1 MMNNYQT
8 ITDYYARYR
17 DEIVGFIALRLG
29 NHDDAEDIVQDIFVR
44 LLRSDKL
51 ISDITLPALVYTI
64 ARHKISD
71 YYRRRHT
78 FEEYEHFIKRGDA
91 VDDCLES
98 VISARELTERMEY
111 TLARLAPECREA
123 YRLHIYGGMAVSQI
137 AEQTGQPYRNVEYR
151 LGIARRAVR
160 NALLKAI

>member
-1 MMNNYQT
+1 MNNSQT
-8 ITDYYARYR
+8 IADYYARYH
-17 DEIVGFIALRLG
+17 DEIVNFIAVRLG

-44 LLRSDKL
+44 LLKSGCL
-51 ISDITLPALVYTI
+51 ICDITLPALVYTM
-64 ARHKISD
+64 ARHKMSD

-78 FEEYEHFIKRGDA
+78 FEEYEHFIKRDDA
-91 VDDCLES
+91 VDENLES

-111 TLARLAPECREA
+111 TLARLSPECRET

-137 AEQTGQPYRNVEYR
+137 SEQTGLPYRNVEYR

-160 NALLKAI
+160 RALLGAI

>member
-1 MMNNYQT
+1 MNNHRT
-8 ITDYYARYR
+8 IADYYARHR
-17 DEIVGFIALRLG
+17 DEIVSFIAVRLG
-29 NHDDAEDIVQDIFVR
+29 NHDDAEDIAQDIFVR
-44 LLRSDKL
+44 LLKSNHL
-51 ISDITLPALVYTI
+51 ISDITLSALVYTM
-64 ARHKISD
+64 ARHKMSD

-91 VDDCLES
+91 MDENLES

-123 YRLHIYGGMAVSQI
+123 YRLHIYEGMAVSQI
-137 AEQTGQPYRNVEYR
+137 AEQTGLPYRNVEYR

-160 NALLKAI
+160 TALLRAI

>member
-1 MMNNYQT
+1 MNNHLT
-8 ITDYYARYR
+8 IADYYARHR
-17 DEIVGFIALRLG
+17 DEIVSFIAVRLG

-44 LLRSDKL
+44 LLKSNHL
-51 ISDITLPALVYTI
+51 ISDITMSALVYTM
-64 ARHKISD
+64 ARHKMSD

-78 FEEYEHFIKRGDA
+78 FEEYEHFIKRGDTM
-91 VDDCLES
+91 DENLES

-123 YRLHIYGGMAVSQI
+123 YRLHIYEGMAVSQI
-137 AEQTGQPYRNVEYR
+137 AEQTGLPYRNVEYR

-160 NALLKAI
+160 RALLWAI